1 MVSIKKDNGETF
13 EAELIC
19 YFELVDVQKKYLFYT
34 LNETVE
40 NGLIK
45 MYVTEVSAEGV
56 IVSQD
61 MTDEEWL
68 KLKSIMKSMLKEEN
82 DENIKYLEWEAK

>member
-1 MVSIKKDNGETF
+1 MVKITRENGEIF
-13 EAELIC
+13 EADLIC
-19 YFELVDVQKKYLFYT
+19 FFELVDVSKKYVFYT

-45 MYVTEVSAEGV
+45 MYVTEVNAKGAV
-56 IVSQD
+56 LDQD

-68 KLKSIMKSMLKEEN
+68 KLKSIMKSMLKEEKI
-82 DENIKYLEWEAK
+82 DNIRYLEWEE